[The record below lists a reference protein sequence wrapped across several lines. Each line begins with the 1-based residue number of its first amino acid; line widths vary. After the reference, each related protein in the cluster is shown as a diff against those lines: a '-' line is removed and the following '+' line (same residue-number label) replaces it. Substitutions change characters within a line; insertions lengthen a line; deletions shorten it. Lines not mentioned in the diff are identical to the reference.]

1 MNLVFGT
8 FVEAAYPFMFA
19 SKKVFAAAIAAATL
33 SGLAVGAFN
42 VKCTAYVPCFVAPF
56 VSNEKIVQ
64 TILCMAL
71 TLLANLTDRKKAP
84 QT

>member
-1 MNLVFGT
+1 
-8 FVEAAYPFMFA
+8 MFA

-64 TILCMAL
+64 TILCMAIALGSAFAL

>member
-1 MNLVFGT
+1 MLFR
-8 FVEAAYPFMFA
+8 
-19 SKKVFAAAIAAATL
+19 S
-33 SGLAVGAFN
+33 
-42 VKCTAYVPCFVAPF
+42 YVPCFVAPF

-64 TILCMAL
+64 TILCMAIALGSAFAL